1 MERFYTPCEN
11 ERLFCDSH
19 TRSQATRQGFVLLL
33 KTYQRLGYF
42 VTSAQVPDAIVAHIA
57 AAMNEPDDRDGL
69 RQCDSSQARRKH
81 LAAVREFLGVKPF
94 DEDGKALMRAAFC
107 EAALA
112 KEDVADLINIG
123 IETLV
128 RDRYGLPAFD
138 TLERE
143 ARAQRAATNRELF
156 AQVGRVSIT
165 IQKFPPINIEYFP
178 VARANQGF

>member
-1 MERFYTPCEN
+1 M
-11 ERLFCDSH
+11 
-19 TRSQATRQGFVLLL
+19 LLIYEGIL
-33 KTYQRLGYF
+33 TL
-42 VTSAQVPDAIVAHIA
+42 T
-57 AAMNEPDDRDGL
+57 L
-69 RQCDSSQARRKH
+69 
-81 LAAVREFLGVKPF
+81 
-94 DEDGKALMRAAFC
+94 
-107 EAALA
+107 
-112 KEDVADLINIG
+112 ADLINIG